1 MTPENALE
9 FLLTHASANIRY
21 RVKRDIL
28 GEDISSGEMEEL
40 QEEILALPRVRK
52 IFSAQREDGFFGRVI
67 HGSPPDGFDSDVGF
81 LKVNG
86 VEITNPAMVRAKEC
100 LLNWKDY
107 EKDHFYKAG
116 NAMDE
121 HGRGGFRAVW
131 ADVLVEL
138 AAEEADESAEV
149 VANQVDCALSA
160 FEGALKQTCIDD
172 FTREFTYNGE
182 KRRYYIKGAAFPAAN
197 HVSILEKTLS
207 WRSEE
212 NFEMVRKSYRHCV
225 DIMKD
230 YDGGCIFIR
239 CPHAVGPFN
248 YNWRGAY
255 SDLQETHGAVSAFS
269 PRQFDG
275 HPIDFAWFM
284 AGLSSAKVRRSEPV
298 FGGKSDRLA
307 ELLRLWI
314 AEDGFMDS
322 ISSEELRMFKNY
334 AAVEPSWRKKESVMC
349 DVLFPVVCG
358 IYRR

>member
-1 MTPENALE
+1 MTAENALE
-9 FLLTHASANIRY
+9 FILKYASANVKY

-28 GEDISSGEMEEL
+28 GEDVNSDEMAGL
-40 QEEILALPRVRK
+40 QEKILSLPRVKK
-52 IFSAQREDGFFGRVI
+52 IFSAQRENGFFGRVI

-86 VEITNPAMVRAKEC
+86 VEVTNPCMVRAREC

-107 EKDHFYKAG
+107 KKDHFYKAG

-138 AAEEADESAEV
+138 GGDESAEV
-149 VANQVDCALSA
+149 VAGQVKCALAA
-160 FEGALKQTCIDD
+160 FSGALEMECLDD
-172 FTREFTYNGE
+172 FTREFTYGGE

-207 WRSEE
+207 WRNEE
-212 NFEMVRKSYRHCV
+212 NLAMVKESYRHCAE
-225 DIMKD
+225 IMKD

-248 YNWRGAY
+248 YNWHGAL
-255 SDLQETHGAVSAFS
+255 SCEPDGAVSAFS
-269 PRQFDG
+269 PRQFDS

-284 AGLSSAKVRRSEPV
+284 AGLSLAKVCYPV
-298 FGGKSDRLA
+298 FGGKSGTLA
-307 ELLRLWI
+307 ESLRKWI
-314 AEDGFMDS
+314 EEDDFMDS
-322 ISSEELRMFKNY
+322 ISAEELRMFKKY
-334 AAVEPSWRKKESVMC
+334 AGIEPGWRKDESVIC

-358 IYRR
+358 IYGRRG